1 MGADRALSDKPVVLF
16 DGVCNLCNG
25 SVLFIIK
32 RDPQS
37 KLKFASLQSEFGAE
51 QMKRFNLPPSALN
64 SVLLIKGG
72 NLFQKSNA
80 ALEIARMLDGMWPG
94 MYAFKIVPLFI
105 RDFIYDWIAKNRY
118 RWFGKKEECMIP
130 TPEMKARFVN

>member
-1 MGADRALSDKPVVLF
+1 MGADRALSDKPIVLF
-16 DGVCNLCNG
+16 DGVCNLCNS
-25 SVLFIIK
+25 SVLFIVK
-32 RDPQS
+32 RDSQS
-37 KLKFASLQSEFGAE
+37 KLKFASLQSDYGAE
-51 QMKRFNLPPSALN
+51 QMKRFNLPPSSIN
-64 SVLLIKGG
+64 SVLLIKSGQ
-72 NLFQKSNA
+72 LFQKSNA

>member
-1 MGADRALSDKPVVLF
+1 MGADRALSDKPIVLF

-32 RDPQS
+32 RDSQS
-37 KLKFASLQSEFGAE
+37 RLKFASLQSDYGTE
-51 QMKRFNLPPSALN
+51 QMKRFNLPPSSLN
-64 SVLLIKGG
+64 SVLLIKSGQ
-72 NLFQKSNA
+72 LFQKSNA
-80 ALEIARMLDGMWPG
+80 ALEIARMLDGIWPG

-118 RWFGKKEECMIP
+118 RWFGKKEACMIP